1 MWFICMIF
9 FPCVLCYVRFF
20 RMDCGYDNSLP
31 QHQMLVFRTEKG
43 DKGERFSWMS
53 PGFFII
59 LIRFS
64 SLIQA
69 RCYSLKF
76 SPELWCDCF
85 SLSQFYHLVFCIII
99 IYVDKLTRKSHWG
112 ISIFSFEY
120 QFLSGGNIYS
130 VWRKYANINFVRENI
145 TRKALIYDLL
155 SFVVWKGLLL
165 SIDWFGKNQL
175 NLEYLI

>member
-9 FPCVLCYVRFF
+9 FFPCVIYYVRFF

-85 SLSQFYHLVFCIII
+85 SLSQFYHLVLLLFTSISWHGNLIGESQYFLSNTNFCPEE
-99 IYVDKLTRKSHWG
+99 
-112 ISIFSFEY
+112 IST
-120 QFLSGGNIYS
+120 LSGGNMQIS
-130 VWRKYANINFVRENI
+130 I
-145 TRKALIYDLL
+145 LL
-155 SFVVWKGLLL
+155 EKISRARRLSMISWASFERVCYC
-165 SIDWFGKNQL
+165 Q
-175 NLEYLI
+175 